1 MNELKEIKRRLSIL
15 DIRQN
20 GYIKVED
27 VRSVI
32 DFIEGLIY
40 EIGVID
46 EVERII
52 SDLAIYFRKDV
63 DLNEIKKVLREI
75 IENDNTGNSRKS

>member
-1 MNELKEIKRRLSIL
+1 MSELKEIKRRLSIL

-27 VRSVI
+27 VRNI
-32 DFIEGLIY
+32 ITFIEGLMY
-40 EIGVID
+40 ETNI
-46 EVERII
+46 VERII
-52 SDLAIYFRKDV
+52 SEIAIYIKEDV

-75 IENDNTGNSRKS
+75 IENDNKRNS